1 MPSFMWRPQVD
12 RWPGRKR
19 VAGKATGIARW
30 ATYEAM
36 RIIPQLGVRAPP
48 RARRPALRC
57 GKLAAMSLLTDLD
70 AYTEHREAGVDL
82 PIAWMACGC
91 GAAITQRA
99 DEGH

>member
-1 MPSFMWRPQVD
+1 
-12 RWPGRKR
+12 
-19 VAGKATGIARW
+19 
-30 ATYEAM
+30 
-36 RIIPQLGVRAPP
+36 
-48 RARRPALRC
+48 
-57 GKLAAMSLLTDLD
+57 MSLLTDLD